1 MCDMAR
7 MRAIA
12 IAIAASGCVLVAA
25 CSSTEHSAV
34 PGPVPALSSSSSGTV
49 QKYLN
54 AVNALCDGLEQK
66 ITALNGGQFDIP
78 LKDFLAQ
85 LPQHTKLVDDFDR
98 QLAAIVVP
106 QAATAKARAL
116 AAYITF
122 ANKLDAARLRAARQ
136 GAAAYQREIDAE
148 QKSAASDPSIA
159 ARDAAGFS
167 ESCNAR

>member
-1 MCDMAR
+1 MCDMGR

-12 IAIAASGCVLVAA
+12 IAASSCVLVAA

-34 PGPVPALSSSSSGTV
+34 PGPVTASSSSSSSDAV
-49 QKYLN
+49 QQYLN
-54 AVNALCDGLEQK
+54 AVDALCDGLEQK
-66 ITALNGGQFDIP
+66 IIALNGGQFDIP

-85 LPQHTKLVDDFDR
+85 LPQHTKLRDDFDR

-106 QAATAKARAL
+106 QAAAAKARAL
-116 AAYITF
+116 AAYIAF

-148 QKSAASDPSIA
+148 KSAASDPSIA

>member
-1 MCDMAR
+1 MCDMGR
-7 MRAIA
+7 MRAIV
-12 IAIAASGCVLVAA
+12 IAASCCVLVAA
-25 CSSTEHSAV
+25 CSPAGRSAV
-34 PGPVPALSSSSSGTV
+34 PGQVPVSSSSSSDAV
-49 QKYLN
+49 QQYLN
-54 AVNALCDGLEQK
+54 AVDALCDGLEQK

-116 AAYITF
+116 ADYITF
-122 ANKLDAARLRAARQ
+122 ASKLDAARLRAARQ
-136 GAAAYQREIDAE
+136 GAAAYKREINAE
-148 QKSAASDPSIA
+148 QNSAASDPSIA